1 MWPGQQPPGG
11 EQNPQDPN
19 QNPNPSQNPY
29 QQPGYQ
35 QPNPYQQP
43 IQPGYPQQGGYPQA
57 PGQPQQGGWPQQ
69 PGQPGQPP
77 QGHPQQGYPQQGYA
91 QPNPYQ
97 QPTVPQYQVPGPG
110 PGPTPP
116 QGPGGGDRKRT
127 TLIAIVA
134 ATAVVVAG
142 GVTGF
147 LVLNKDDD
155 KKDVADKPTTTSSAS
170 ASDSASDSAS
180 PESDE
185 PSGTP
190 TTELDNP
197 RDSEEFQPTIPGW
210 KVVHNP
216 SYGTLFD
223 VPPEWEVGKP
233 TMNVGFEDSKK
244 NDGSPLVIMSGPAD
258 LKSKWCAVDSD
269 KNGKP
274 EYSGLAGAGT
284 KGNQGAKDTASAARG
299 QAGMWVWAAFAQHM
313 PEKTIQISKAVSY
326 TTASGLK
333 GSVATATAPKVKKR
347 DKCETDGKSIAFTF
361 INAENDF
368 STFVLYAADGVKDE
382 LPDATI
388 QKILSTVRLTKSS

>member
-11 EQNPQDPN
+11 EQNPQD
-19 QNPNPSQNPY
+19 QNQNPY

-43 IQPGYPQQGGYPQA
+43 TQPAFPQQGGYPQA
-57 PGQPQQGGWPQQ
+57 S
-69 PGQPGQPP
+69 GQPP
-77 QGHPQQGYPQQGYA
+77 QGWPQQGHA

-97 QPTVPQYQVPGPG
+97 QPTVPQYQVPGG
-110 PGPTPP
+110 TPP
-116 QGPGGGDRKRT
+116 QGPGGGRKRN

-142 GVTGF
+142 GVTAF
-147 LVLNKDDD
+147 LVLGKDDD
-155 KKDVADKPTTTSSAS
+155 KKDVAEKPATSSSAPGPDAS
-170 ASDSASDSAS
+170 ASGPASG
-180 PESDE
+180 E
-185 PSGTP
+185 PSDAP
-190 TTELDNP
+190 TTEIENP
-197 RDSEEFQPTIPGW
+197 RDSQEFQPTIPGW

-216 SYGTLFD
+216 TYGTLFD

-233 TMNVGFEDSKK
+233 TMRAGFEDAEKG
-244 NDGSPLVIMSGPAD
+244 DGSPLVVMSGPAD
-258 LKSKWCAVDSD
+258 LKSEWCAVDSD
-269 KNGKP
+269 KNGRP

-284 KGNQGAKDTASAARG
+284 KGNQGAKDTDSAARG

-313 PEKTIQISKAVSY
+313 PEKSIRISKATPY

-333 GSVATATAPKVKKR
+333 GSMATATAPGVKKR
-347 DKCETDGKSIAFTF
+347 NKCDTDGKSIAFTF
-361 INAENDF
+361 LNAENDF

-388 QKILSTVRLTKSS
+388 QKILSTVRLSESS